1 MTMMTK
7 NLHVTQQNPLAHQLR
22 HQKKYL
28 SILALFKKIA
38 EQHSSYYLS
47 NSPLCWFLVE
57 PQPHLILQ
65 ALSLSRFIS
74 KPFKLVSPDISIINL
89 KIQILLIKTKLNKI
103 SSEIHFIASY
113 CQEKSRICCSST
125 NSNTHSIDN
134 PGFPHFCHN

>member
-1 MTMMTK
+1 MLPENDTMTMMTK

-65 ALSLSRFIS
+65 ALSLRRF
-74 KPFKLVSPDISIINL
+74 
-89 KIQILLIKTKLNKI
+89 IKTKLNKI

-113 CQEKSRICCSST
+113 CQAKIPNLLLFNKLKYSFNR
-125 NSNTHSIDN
+125 
-134 PGFPHFCHN
+134 